1 MRIYTVIKAL
11 NNNVIIA
18 LNNDDQEVVLIGK
31 GIGFNKKRNDIIQED
46 TVEKLFE
53 LRNKAEQENYKKL
66 LPSMEDSTLEAIITA
81 IEMIKRRSNTLINEK
96 VHVALTDHIL
106 FAITRLKRGMEITNP
121 FLSETKALYPFEYEL
136 ASEIV
141 DNMNQS
147 LDIQLPEGEVGFI
160 ALHVHS
166 AITDK
171 SLSDLSVY
179 SNLLSRLTRTI
190 EEQLKIDIDREG
202 IDYLRLV
209 RHIRYTIERVING
222 EKMEEPM
229 KLANLLKKEYPM
241 CYNLAWKLIKMM
253 QQTLKKPVYDAEA
266 VYLTMRL
273 QRLAI
278 KYDS

>member
-18 LNNDDQEVVLIGK
+18 LNNDNQEVVLIGK

-53 LRNKAEQENYKKL
+53 LRNKTEQENYKKL

-266 VYLTMRL
+266 VYLTMHL

>member
-266 VYLTMRL
+266 VYLTMHL

>member
-222 EKMEEPM
+222 EK
-229 KLANLLKKEYPM
+229 
-241 CYNLAWKLIKMM
+241 WKSL
-253 QQTLKKPVYDAEA
+253 
-266 VYLTMRL
+266 
-273 QRLAI
+273 
-278 KYDS
+278 